1 MTVNICD
8 LQLMVD
14 IRELINNGYENGVG
28 DNQFN
33 NLALRLFNYQ
43 FQSNGPYQRY
53 VIRKGVNPDKVE
65 SWEEIPA
72 VVSDVF
78 KMTESPLVSYPVQQA
93 VKRFIT
99 SGTKDPKRRG
109 IHYLDKEG
117 MDMWY
122 TSVRSTAKRYLFP
135 DVERI
140 RILALSPDPSN
151 MPYDMSMATGIGFWT
166 KEFGKEN
173 SDYLAK
179 ISEKGIDVNPQRFVG
194 ILKEVEKTSEPVA
207 LIDATFVRVSFLDQC
222 KKLGLKFKLPE
233 GSRALDGGGIKNRS
247 REVTKQE
254 IYSDSQDV
262 LGIPRF
268 NCVNLYGLTEDSTQY
283 IDAALRNKSDEPRY
297 KQKLPW
303 SRVIAVHPENFER
316 MPKGEKGILR
326 IFDLANVSSVMSLQ
340 TDDLGYEIKDGFE
353 IVGRAD
359 SAQARGCSLEYN
371 EFVIAQS
378 G

>member
-151 MPYDMSMATGIGFWT
+151 
-166 KEFGKEN
+166 
-173 SDYLAK
+173 
-179 ISEKGIDVNPQRFVG
+179 
-194 ILKEVEKTSEPVA
+194 
-207 LIDATFVRVSFLDQC
+207 
-222 KKLGLKFKLPE
+222 
-233 GSRALDGGGIKNRS
+233 
-247 REVTKQE
+247 
-254 IYSDSQDV
+254 
-262 LGIPRF
+262 
-268 NCVNLYGLTEDSTQY
+268 
-283 IDAALRNKSDEPRY
+283 
-297 KQKLPW
+297 
-303 SRVIAVHPENFER
+303 
-316 MPKGEKGILR
+316 
-326 IFDLANVSSVMSLQ
+326 
-340 TDDLGYEIKDGFE
+340 
-353 IVGRAD
+353 
-359 SAQARGCSLEYN
+359 
-371 EFVIAQS
+371 
-378 G
+378 